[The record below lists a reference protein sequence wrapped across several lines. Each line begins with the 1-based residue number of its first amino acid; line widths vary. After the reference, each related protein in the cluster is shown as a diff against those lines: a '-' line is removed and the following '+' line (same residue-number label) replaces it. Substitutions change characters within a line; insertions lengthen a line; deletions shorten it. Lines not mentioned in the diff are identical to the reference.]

1 MSLPGKVHVAGI
13 WSCAGAAMVQSDIRD
28 AGLFTA
34 RYYAPNISGFKRQA
48 GKPMLETLHIRD
60 YALIE
65 NLEMEFQSGFN
76 VLTGETGA
84 GKSIVVGALGLAL
97 GGRASADTI
106 RAGAPKASVEV
117 VFRLEDTPP
126 PLAALLEEHDISL
139 EEDRLILTR
148 TVATDGR
155 GRATANGQVIPV
167 AVLAAIG
174 DELVDLHGQHEHQSL
189 LKPECQTRLLD
200 GYAGAEALA
209 AEVAALVAAITQ
221 KKVEIDRLETDDRDR
236 ARQADFMRHELA
248 EIDGAGLDADEEVP
262 LRERLH
268 LITHAETIHRLA
280 SETYALIYES
290 QETPALDA
298 LSSALKNL
306 EELERID
313 NTFAEPSR
321 QINEAR
327 SCVEMAAAEL
337 RRFTS
342 QMEFDPEEINRLNER
357 LSLLSNLK
365 RKYGA
370 DIAAVLAYRDRIAG
384 ALEAYDNRDALL
396 DTLRAAYK
404 RLLSEATEKARALS
418 ALRTEAAKKMDREA
432 EEILRTLDMPHARF
446 ETLLESTSLTPRGL
460 DKIAFLLSAN
470 AGEALK
476 PLRQVASGGEISR
489 IMLALKAVFAEQD
502 TVPTL
507 VFDEIDA
514 GIGGATA
521 RRVAEKMAGLS
532 EKRQVVCIT
541 HLAQIAALARTHFI
555 IMKQQAVHATTTSAL
570 LLIDGE
576 REKEIARLLD
586 GSVSEASLKH
596 AKALLAESR
605 RKA

>member
-1 MSLPGKVHVAGI
+1 
-13 WSCAGAAMVQSDIRD
+13 
-28 AGLFTA
+28 
-34 RYYAPNISGFKRQA
+34 
-48 GKPMLETLHIRD
+48 MLETLHIRD